1 METTTAAEQR
11 RKLEIQSADAFADFD
26 FYSVPDLTPEERTP
40 PDFLIKEMIPE
51 VGITML
57 CGKPKTRKS
66 FLALQMAIAVA
77 TGKDFFGFKVKQTSV
92 ALLDLEGSK
101 SRISTR
107 TLNMTTPIPKNVYVT
122 NRVNERI
129 ADGSLIYKLQALHQ
143 QRPDIGL
150 VIIDTFGKA
159 RGNPKSSG
167 QNAYD
172 ADIELFSPLTD
183 MVMEEK
189 FSLMFVHHQ
198 NKSKFTSDSFDSVS
212 GSTGITG
219 SCDSVLQL
227 NAIGKRFDGKAEL
240 SCTPRDSRG
249 AELTLEF
256 NERFTEWQQI
266 AEPTADIHT
275 SPICNWILTNR
286 PEAKT
291 TGDFYSY
298 QALHHLFYGFNA
310 DRAGERIKEDLTPFL
325 DILFS
330 EFHIAVQA
338 GVKYNGERGIRLLS
352 VM

>member
-1 METTTAAEQR
+1 MIELKTPDQNKDVFSE
-11 RKLEIQSADAFADFD
+11 FN
-26 FYSVPDLTPEERTP
+26 FYVVPDLTPEERTP
-40 PDFLIKEMIPE
+40 PDFLISEMIPE
-51 VGITML
+51 VGISML

-77 TGKDFFGFKVKQTSV
+77 SGKSFFGYPVKQTSV

-107 TLNMTTPIPKNVYVT
+107 TLNMTIPIPRNVYVT
-122 NRVNERI
+122 NKVTERL
-129 ADGSLIYKLQALHQ
+129 ADGKLITKIQRLHQ
-143 QRPDIGL
+143 ERPDIGL
-150 VIIDTFGKA
+150 IIIDTYGKA
-159 RGNPKSSG
+159 RGKPRSSG

-189 FSLMFVHHQ
+189 LALLFVHHE
-198 NKSKFTSDSFDSVS
+198 NKSRFNTDDFDSVS

-227 NAIGKRFDGKAEL
+227 KSIGKRFDGRAEL

-249 AELTLEF
+249 TEITLEF
-256 NERFTEWQQI
+256 NERNTEWQQVSAPELSI
-266 AEPTADIHT
+266 ME
-275 SPICNWILTNR
+275 SPLCRWILSNR
-286 PEAKT
+286 PDPKT

-298 QALHHLFYGFNA
+298 QDVHKLLFGFSA
-310 DRAGERIKEDLTPFL
+310 DRAGERIKQEISPYLEP
-325 DILFS
+325 LFC
-330 EFHIAVQA
+330 EYHIAVQS
-338 GVKYNGERGIRLLS
+338 GIKYGGERGIRLVS